1 MMVSNLKNGL
11 SALFSARGLLPAI
24 VTQIF
29 LMIPM
34 IRMPLFP
41 LLQLRDLPYKYLI
54 IYLVFFLHFSVIDIF
69 PNSMRK
75 LWFYYDHVN
84 VTICTIKIQISH
96 SWNILPLES
105 HIGLCSIPK
114 KNFFVINI
122 SFFDV
127 PEMAYFFPTTTV
139 NTLNSVGNAG
149 ISDLLYSTT
158 MN

>member
-41 LLQLRDLPYKYLI
+41 LLQLRDLPYKYQI
-54 IYLVFFLHFSVIDIF
+54 IYLDFFFLHFSVIDIF

-105 HIGLCSIPK
+105 HIGLCSILK
-114 KNFFVINI
+114 KTF
-122 SFFDV
+122 
-127 PEMAYFFPTTTV
+127 
-139 NTLNSVGNAG
+139 
-149 ISDLLYSTT
+149 
-158 MN
+158 